1 MAIDTKSLSQLI
13 TELRKFTAKD
23 SVSPESLGYILQCI
37 ADLLLPA
44 GTSETVAELKKIL
57 DGFKKF
63 GEVVTSISQG
73 KADPNHVYANI
84 NSADIS
90 NGAIF
95 TTSGIFIQQAT
106 TERAGAKRA

>member
-1 MAIDTKSLSQLI
+1 MSFLSIVIAITLLKTSNIMAIDTKSLSQLI
-13 TELRKFTAKD
+13 TEFRKFTAKD

-63 GEVVTSISQG
+63 GEVVTSNSQ
-73 KADPNHVYANI
+73 
-84 NSADIS
+84 
-90 NGAIF
+90 
-95 TTSGIFIQQAT
+95 
-106 TERAGAKRA
+106 